1 MRLIT
6 LLTSLCLPLLST
18 AAVIDQHGSY
28 TKRADPLI
36 HTADFDNQAVTSSD
50 GFSLNLLHLA
60 RGFTAATPTDTTK
73 VVYLQHGLFDSS
85 DTWLMNGPE
94 NSLPYMLANAGYDV
108 WMGNSRGNQYSPTS
122 ESKFSW
128 DEMAVADLPAFL
140 QTVREQTGRSAGKVT
155 LIGHSQG
162 AVEILASLID
172 GHVLPTE
179 VSGVVTLGPP
189 AELKN
194 QQSQLFDILGKM
206 RVDDLTK
213 KIPSNIFT
221 PTLDFFNNAFGD
233 LGIPYDALFQFIFG
247 PSELLE
253 GSNFPNHFPAPTSG
267 QNLAHWLQSARTGRF
282 QHFEPDTLADPA
294 LAPAYDPAAIPA
306 SSVKIATFIG
316 GNDFLA
322 TKADIEG
329 FLNPALESQGNLA
342 MTQVFDG
349 YAHMDFTWSLD
360 APKTVYPVVMEFLK
374 TL

>member
-1 MRLIT
+1 MRFIT
-6 LLTSLCLPLLST
+6 LLTSLCLPLFT
-18 AAVIDQHGSY
+18 RAAVIDPHGSY

-36 HTADFDNQAVTSSD
+36 HTADFDQHTVTTSD
-50 GFSLNLLHLA
+50 GFSLNLQHLV
-60 RGFTAATPTDTTK
+60 RGFTAATPADNTK

-85 DTWLMNGPE
+85 DTWLLNGPE

-108 WMGNSRGNQYSPTS
+108 WMGNSRGNQYSPTT

-128 DEMAVADLPAFL
+128 DEMASADLPAFL
-140 QTVREQTGRSAGKVT
+140 KTIREQTQAAKVA

-179 VSGVVTLGPP
+179 VSGVVTLGAP
-189 AELKN
+189 AQLKN
-194 QQSQLFDILGKM
+194 QRSKLFAILGKM

-213 KIPSNIFT
+213 KIPSKIFT
-221 PTLDFFNNAFGD
+221 PTLGFFNSAIGN
-233 LGIPYDALFQFIFG
+233 LGFPYDALFQFVFG
-247 PSELLE
+247 PTKLLT
-253 GSNFPNHFPAPTSG
+253 GSNFHNHFPAPTSG
-267 QNLAHWLQSARTGRF
+267 QKLAHWVQSARTGRF
-282 QHFEPDTLADPA
+282 QHFEANTLRDPA
-294 LAPAYDPAAIPA
+294 KAPAYDPAAIPA
-306 SSVKIATFIG
+306 NSVKIATFIG
-316 GNDFLA
+316 GNDLLA

-342 MTQVFDG
+342 KTQVFDG

-360 APKTVYPVVMEFLK
+360 APKTVYPVIMDYLK